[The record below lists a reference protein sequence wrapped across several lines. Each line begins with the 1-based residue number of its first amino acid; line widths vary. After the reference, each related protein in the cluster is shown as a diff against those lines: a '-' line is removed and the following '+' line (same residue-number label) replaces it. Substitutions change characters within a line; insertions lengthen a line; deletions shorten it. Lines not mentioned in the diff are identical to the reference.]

1 MAEGEKKQINLQE
14 YIDII
19 NSVISDIGVNPDEV
33 FNKPELMW
41 DLFKGSAEVII
52 HIFTIEDTYFIDVR
66 SSVCPI
72 PTTNVLP
79 FYRKILELNQYYVAL
94 KFYVYKDWTWVSISR
109 ELVGMSKEE
118 MAFNMNSVGNIADEW
133 DDKLRE
139 EFFKTE

>member
-33 FNKPELMW
+33 FNKPELSW

-79 FYRKILELNQYYVAL
+79 FYRKILELNQYYVAV

-139 EFFKTE
+139 EFFKT